1 MARIIKGNQDGEN
14 GENDTYSIPGRG
26 SLIPRPTVVKE
37 VKDGKHPDFSIYKR
51 NNVEY
56 VRGKPDSTKTDNVNE
71 K

>member
-1 MARIIKGNQDGEN
+1 MAKIIKGNQDGEN

-26 SLIPRPTVVKE
+26 SSIPRPTVVKE
-37 VKDGKHPDFSIYKR
+37 VKDGKHPDFGIYKR

-56 VRGKPDSTKTDNVNE
+56 VRGKPDATKSDNVNE